1 MIETGIS
8 KYNYMTSSKKNL
20 LNILFIVT
28 AVEIILGILILV
40 IIRIT
45 LFPFKNFMKQLK
57 RQEMVISVLLLKL
70 MEEMKFQV

>member
-1 MIETGIS
+1 MILNGFLQFLLLKDKNGKIIALIETGIS

-45 LFPFKNFMKQLK
+45 LFSFKKT
-57 RQEMVISVLLLKL
+57 S
-70 MEEMKFQV
+70 